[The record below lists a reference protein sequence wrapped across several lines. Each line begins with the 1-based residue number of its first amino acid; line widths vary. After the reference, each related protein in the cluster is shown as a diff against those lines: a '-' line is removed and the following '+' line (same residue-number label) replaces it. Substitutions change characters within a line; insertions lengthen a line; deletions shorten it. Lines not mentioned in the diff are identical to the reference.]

1 MHAPVEFVVYADHK
15 SPVPEKQAEAWPDFT
30 GNFTQV
36 DYTPCNPCI
45 GHECPSKHG
54 IAWSPV
60 VLHETCQEQR
70 PNRCTDERHKAGDKH
85 HPATRLN
92 VNVLWMTAAVLD
104 LDGMTDAQVQHL
116 ETVLVGR
123 RYVLHTTHS
132 HTEAN
137 PRLRVILALSRPV
150 RADEWAVVLANLVL
164 ALGVPAD
171 PTCKDLSRLYFLP
184 SVAEGGAFL
193 SEVGEGEPVDVDA
206 LLARDVD
213 ALIGRSVPSQ
223 SIGQNATKQSVSS
236 ENTSSSRA
244 PSDPLPVVSNT
255 VVNGAAPRSQSD
267 GVDLGTLRAC
277 LAELR
282 AKYKREKSQGQYDLI
297 DNALNGREL
306 VPQGQG
312 QDTALHTVACMIGKK
327 LPAGTPSTA
336 ALEIVRRSIVAM
348 GAGPEGLEHWFDKFA
363 RHYERAHEAKIAED
377 LELAEKNKRLHGKI
391 ERLVL
396 SRQPKGSTSNAVN
409 QGRSEEN
416 DPSSAPPAQGGSDAP
431 EGEDW
436 RDLILW
442 KPLTK
447 ADVENNRDPTW
458 ESNEHNAAIILER
471 SEPWEG
477 KLRFNEV
484 TLEVE
489 CVGEVPI
496 TDKSRHPDV
505 LGRAVANWLQ
515 IQKVN
520 LAVQS
525 VESTLLLV
533 ARNHSYNPVREYLT
547 EQAARWD
554 GVARK
559 DFLLERY
566 CGAPTVTSDG
576 RDITEHL
583 RRVGGKWLV
592 SAAARG
598 LKPGCK
604 VDTVLILEGPQGGGK
619 SSFFQVLGGKHY
631 AVVQTDMTGKDGLL
645 VLGSNWILELAELS
659 ALRKTDG
666 EESKS
671 FFTVTH
677 DKFRVPYGRAPT
689 VVPRP
694 SVFGGS
700 YNPVVGQEP
709 GSDRSGN
716 RRYWFVKVGKVDI
729 AALRRDRDQLFAE
742 AAVCALAGF
751 AEIEEG
757 RTPEEMTPAHR
768 WWLLDGAEA
777 EAAEAEALER
787 MPQDSIKD
795 AILSK
800 WDAKPKT
807 GALCRPVEFTIHD
820 AGSWLGYTSG
830 PLKKQEEIRIGHALK
845 DLGFEHLRARR
856 PDGSRPWVYR
866 STESQ
871 RARPVRSE
879 GTPQAIAAVIAA
891 HQAGHTS

>member
-1 MHAPVEFVVYADHK
+1 MHAPVEFVVYADHR
-15 SPVPEKQAEAWPDFT
+15 SPEPTAHAEPWPEFVSLFTEAER
-30 GNFTQV
+30 
-36 DYTPCNPCI
+36 TPCAPCP
-45 GHECPSKHG
+45 GHACPRKFG
-54 IAWSPV
+54 MAWSPV
-60 VLHETCQEQR
+60 VLKPGT
-70 PNRCTDERHKAGDKH
+70 
-85 HPATRLN
+85 TRANAN
-92 VNVLWMTAAVLD
+92 VQSLTLGVLD

-164 ALGVPAD
+164 TLGVPAD

-206 LLARDVD
+206 LLRSKVETAPGKPVKIGPEGTPSPPGTALAPD
-213 ALIGRSVPSQ
+213 A
-223 SIGQNATKQSVSS
+223 VSTS
-236 ENTSSSRA
+236 ETTS
-244 PSDPLPVVSNT
+244 
-255 VVNGAAPRSQSD
+255 
-267 GVDLGTLRAC
+267 DLGTLRAC

-282 AKYKREKSQGQYDLI
+282 AKYKRDKSQGQYDLI

-306 VPQGQG
+306 VPTGQG

-327 LPAGTPSTA
+327 LPAGTPASA

-348 GAGPEGLEHWFDKFA
+348 GAGPEGLEHWFDKFS

-391 ERLVL
+391 ERLVMSRSKQDDTKTPKNEAISQEGL
-396 SRQPKGSTSNAVN
+396 SADGVT
-409 QGRSEEN
+409 
-416 DPSSAPPAQGGSDAP
+416 P
-431 EGEDW
+431 EEDW

-471 SEPWEG
+471 SEPWAG
-477 KLRFNEV
+477 CLRFNEV
-484 TLEVE
+484 TLQVE
-489 CVGEVPI
+489 CVGDAPVTGSGRELNNLP
-496 TDKSRHPDV
+496 
-505 LGRAVANWLQ
+505 RAVANWLQ
-515 IQKVN
+515 IQGIDLSSN
-520 LAVQS
+520 AVA
-525 VESTLLLV
+525 ETLLLV
-533 ARNHSYNPVREYLT
+533 ASEHKFDPVKEYLT
-547 EQAARWD
+547 RQAALWD
-554 GVARK
+554 GVPRN
-559 DFLLERY
+559 DTLLERC
-566 CGAPTVTSDG
+566 CGVALVSGDG
-576 RDITEHL
+576 RDITAHV
-583 RRVGGKWLV
+583 RRVSGKWLT

-598 LKPGCK
+598 LRPGCK
-604 VDTVLILEGPQGGGK
+604 VDTVLILEGAQGGGK
-619 SSFFQVLGGKHY
+619 TGFFEDLGGEFY
-631 AVVQTDMTGKDGLL
+631 ALSPKDLEAKDGLML
-645 VLGSNWILELAELS
+645 IAGSWIVELS
-659 ALRKTDG
+659 ELSSLRNVHKDAAKTY
-666 EESKS
+666 
-671 FFTVTH
+671 FTTRF
-677 DKFRVPYGRAPT
+677 DKFRLPYARGISIVQR
-689 VVPRP
+689 R

-700 YNPVVGQEP
+700 YNPIIGEEP
-709 GSDRSGN
+709 ATDRSGN
-716 RRYWFVKVGKVDI
+716 RRYWFMKTTGEIDREY
-729 AALRRDRDQLFAE
+729 LRRWRDQIWAE
-742 AAVCALAGF
+742 AAVRALAGF
-751 AEIEEG
+751 AEIDAGVNPRDMKPEG
-757 RTPEEMTPAHR
+757 R
-768 WWLLDGAEA
+768 WWLLNGAEA

-866 STESQ
+866 STEAQ